1 MMLEEYISIQSSSEW
16 IQKVRE
22 ILDSAKIKYEA
33 EEAVR
38 IHLNDT
44 VLQISEAEDGG
55 FTIVASIEL
64 SSRPSLQDI
73 DRITNV
79 LGKTLKIL
87 SITGRELVYELDTS
101 LPSYPFLYISI
112 RYKGVDELL
121 NDLRKIVE
129 NIQ

>member
-22 ILDSAKIKYEA
+22 ILDSVGIRYEA
-33 EEAVR
+33 EEAIR
-38 IHLNDT
+38 IHIDDM
-44 VLQISEAEDGG
+44 VLQISETEDGG

-73 DRITNV
+73 DRIVNV
-79 LGKTLKIL
+79 LGKTLRLL
-87 SITGRELVYELDTS
+87 SITERELVYELDTS

-112 RYKGVDELL
+112 RYRDIDELL
-121 NDLRKIVE
+121 NDLRKIVG
-129 NIQ
+129 NI

>member
-22 ILDSAKIKYEA
+22 ILDGVGIRYEA
-33 EEAVR
+33 EEAIR
-38 IHLNDT
+38 IHIDDM
-44 VLQISEAEDGG
+44 VLQISETEDGG

-73 DRITNV
+73 DRIINV
-79 LGKTLKIL
+79 LGKTLRLL
-87 SITGRELVYELDTS
+87 SITERELIYELDTS

-112 RYKGVDELL
+112 RYRDIDELL
-121 NDLRKIVE
+121 NDLRKIVG
-129 NIQ
+129 NI

>member
-22 ILDSAKIKYEA
+22 ILDSVGIRYEA
-33 EEAVR
+33 EEAIR
-38 IHLNDT
+38 IHIDDM
-44 VLQISEAEDGG
+44 VLQISETEDGG

-73 DRITNV
+73 DRIVNV
-79 LGKTLKIL
+79 LGKTLRLL
-87 SITGRELVYELDTS
+87 SITERELVYELDTS

-112 RYKGVDELL
+112 RYRDLDELL
-121 NDLRKIVE
+121 NDLRKIVR
-129 NIQ
+129 NI

>member
-22 ILDSAKIKYEA
+22 ILDSIGIRYEA
-33 EEAVR
+33 EEAIR
-38 IHLNDT
+38 IHINDM
-44 VLQISEAEDGG
+44 VLQISETEDGG

-73 DRITNV
+73 DRIVNV
-79 LGKTLKIL
+79 LGKTLRLL
-87 SITGRELVYELDTS
+87 SITERELVYELDTS

-112 RYKGVDELL
+112 RYRDLDELL
-121 NDLRKIVE
+121 NDLKKIVR
-129 NIQ
+129 NI